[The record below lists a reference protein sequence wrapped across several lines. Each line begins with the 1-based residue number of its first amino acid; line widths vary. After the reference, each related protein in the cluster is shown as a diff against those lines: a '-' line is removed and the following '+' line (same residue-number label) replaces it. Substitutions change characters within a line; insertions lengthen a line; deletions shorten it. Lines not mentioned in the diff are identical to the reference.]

1 MGLEVLAR
9 DGPAQ
14 LLRNIDDDGSM
25 EDELLGTVFRDLS
38 AVWDEVVG
46 CVDVGSRVVGQS
58 DDSGVAG
65 VAPREALVGLKLR
78 LRRPRI

>member
-1 MGLEVLAR
+1 
-9 DGPAQ
+9 
-14 LLRNIDDDGSM
+14 
-25 EDELLGTVFRDLS
+25 
-38 AVWDEVVG
+38 
-46 CVDVGSRVVGQS
+46 VVGQS